1 MRTRGARA
9 AIAVT
14 VLAAAVVLFVVL
26 AGADDSGPDAA
37 TPQPQ
42 SAQATT
48 EGESPTDSTTTQLQD
63 GRETTTAEEPAAPPP
78 PTIPRIVVRD
88 GEPVGGVARLEYERG
103 ERVRFTVRSDT
114 AEEVHVHGYDIAK
127 DVPANGSVR
136 FGFAA
141 DFEGVFEVELEG
153 THVQIAELRIEP

>member
-1 MRTRGARA
+1 MRTRGVRA
-9 AIAVT
+9 GIAV
-14 VLAAAVVLFVVL
+14 AAVGVAVVLFVVL

-48 EGESPTDSTTTQLQD
+48 EGESPTDSTTTQPQD
-63 GRETTTAEEPAAPPP
+63 GRETTTAEEPADPQP

-88 GEPVGGVARLEYERG
+88 GEPVGGVARLEYKRG
-103 ERVRFTVRSDT
+103 ERVRFTVRSDS
-114 AEEVHVHGYDIAK
+114 AEEVHVHGFDIAK
-127 DVPANGSVR
+127 DVPASGSVR
-136 FGFAA
+136 FVFPA

-153 THVQIAELRIEP
+153 SHVQIAELRIEP